1 MSKNK
6 ILIIYIVLA
15 VATLIAF
22 WQVNYCDFINYDD
35 VPYISQNSHIQ
46 NGITM
51 ESIRWA
57 FTTGYQA
64 NWHPLTW
71 ISHMLDIQLFGLN
84 PHWHHIMNLLF
95 HIANTLLLFF
105 VLNRMTK
112 RIWQCA
118 FVAALFA
125 LHPLHVESVAW
136 LAERKDVLS
145 TFFWIFTM
153 GAYCYY
159 VERPGLRRYLPVLIF
174 FVLGLMAKP
183 MLVTLPFVLLL
194 LDYWPLRRFG
204 QIISDQEIQTKS
216 NNSIFSEIRKGKSK
230 GKNTIT
236 VKEEIKA
243 ERSTDSNYRWAL
255 LRPLLWEKIP
265 LFVLAVLSSVVT
277 FVAQQRWGAMV
288 SIEKLPLSA
297 RISNTFISY
306 IIYIEKMIWP
316 NNLSIFYPY
325 SRHWQLWQVMVAA
338 FILIAITFLVIRAAK
353 RLQYLAVGWL
363 WYVGTLVP
371 VIGLVQVGEQSRAD
385 RYTYIPLIGLF
396 IIAAWGIPELMKKWR
411 YRDEML
417 VASSSITL
425 SCFFI
430 ITWTQVS
437 YWQNSLMLYNHALKV
452 TDNNYLAYNNRGY
465 TYEAFGNYK
474 QAIEDYD
481 RAIEIDP
488 EYAIGYY
495 NRGHCNQNHGNI
507 KQAIKDY
514 DRAIEINPKNVIAYT
529 NRGLVIE
536 NLGNF
541 KQAIE
546 NFDKSIEINPK
557 YAEAY
562 LNRGNAYSA
571 IGNQK
576 QAMEDYDKAIE
587 INPNLAEVYYNRGV
601 VYAALGN
608 YNQAIKDY
616 DRAIEIKPNFAGAY
630 LNRGNAYLDIGNQ
643 KQAIEDC
650 DKAIEINPNLADAY
664 LNRGV
669 AYAAIGNLK
678 KAIEDYDRAIETN
691 PKLAKAY
698 VNRGNAYTDKG
709 NYKLAFENFDRA
721 IKIKPNLAEAY
732 YNRGYSWFKL
742 GDYKQAIGDYD
753 RAIKI
758 NPKLTLA
765 YLQRAFLYNKLG
777 NQKQVIEDLKAAA
790 VLGDT
795 GAQNFLRS
803 HGLNI

>member
-371 VIGLVQVGEQSRAD
+371 VIGLVQVGEQSKSR
-385 RYTYIPLIGLF
+385 PLHLYPPDEFQHIS
-396 IIAAWGIPELMKKWR
+396 AAGKVTP
-411 YRDEML
+411 
-417 VASSSITL
+417 SSSKSPV
-425 SCFFI
+425 SCTSPSVI
-430 ITWTQVS
+430 GTCAMMVLPILACQMRMTADAV
-437 YWQNSLMLYNHALKV
+437 MRHAGRHRPGRYGWRRGRRRRRDCRNCRSSRRMRCRWRPGR
-452 TDNNYLAYNNRGY
+452 TDNRH
-465 TYEAFGNYK
+465 
-474 QAIEDYD
+474 
-481 RAIEIDP
+481 RDP
-488 EYAIGYY
+488 AWRCGS
-495 NRGHCNQNHGNI
+495 G
-507 KQAIKDY
+507 
-514 DRAIEINPKNVIAYT
+514 
-529 NRGLVIE
+529 
-536 NLGNF
+536 
-541 KQAIE
+541 
-546 NFDKSIEINPK
+546 
-557 YAEAY
+557 
-562 LNRGNAYSA
+562 
-571 IGNQK
+571 
-576 QAMEDYDKAIE
+576 
-587 INPNLAEVYYNRGV
+587 
-601 VYAALGN
+601 
-608 YNQAIKDY
+608 
-616 DRAIEIKPNFAGAY
+616 
-630 LNRGNAYLDIGNQ
+630 
-643 KQAIEDC
+643 
-650 DKAIEINPNLADAY
+650 
-664 LNRGV
+664 
-669 AYAAIGNLK
+669 
-678 KAIEDYDRAIETN
+678 
-691 PKLAKAY
+691 
-698 VNRGNAYTDKG
+698 
-709 NYKLAFENFDRA
+709 
-721 IKIKPNLAEAY
+721 
-732 YNRGYSWFKL
+732 
-742 GDYKQAIGDYD
+742 
-753 RAIKI
+753 
-758 NPKLTLA
+758 
-765 YLQRAFLYNKLG
+765 
-777 NQKQVIEDLKAAA
+777 
-790 VLGDT
+790 
-795 GAQNFLRS
+795 
-803 HGLNI
+803 